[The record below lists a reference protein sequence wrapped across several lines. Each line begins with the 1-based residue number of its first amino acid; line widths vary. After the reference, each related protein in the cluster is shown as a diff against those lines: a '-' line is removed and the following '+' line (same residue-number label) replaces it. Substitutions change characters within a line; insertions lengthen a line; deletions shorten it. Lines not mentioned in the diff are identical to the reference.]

1 MPFSID
7 FDGRPYK
14 TLTLPCERVIKS
26 VTPLQMER
34 EMTLIPRG
42 VMDMGDKEHVN
53 SSRRSSS
60 NMAMLLRVFDYHLSV
75 LASTTLIL
83 FTS

>member
-1 MPFSID
+1 
-7 FDGRPYK
+7 
-14 TLTLPCERVIKS
+14 
-26 VTPLQMER
+26 MER
-34 EMTLIPRG
+34 EMTLISRG
-42 VMDMGDKEHVN
+42 VMDMGDKAYVS